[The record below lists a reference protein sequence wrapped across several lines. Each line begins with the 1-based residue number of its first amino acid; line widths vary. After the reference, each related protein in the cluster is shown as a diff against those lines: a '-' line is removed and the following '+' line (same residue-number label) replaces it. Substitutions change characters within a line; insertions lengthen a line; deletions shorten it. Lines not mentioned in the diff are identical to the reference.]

1 MPESKI
7 RKDAAEKKKQARHE
21 ALVEKRTERKRTI
34 ASPGSR
40 QWVAPTFI
48 TIGILSMLWL
58 VVYYITASV
67 GITIPYMTDLGG
79 GNILIGMGGLGVA
92 FALTTLWK

>member
-7 RKDAAEKKKQARHE
+7 RKEAAEKKKQARHE
-21 ALVEKRTERKRTI
+21 SLVEKQAKVKRTT
-34 ASPGSR
+34 AAPGSR

-48 TIGILSMLWL
+48 TIGILSILWL
-58 VVYYITASV
+58 VVYYITAAAGISV
-67 GITIPYMTDLGG
+67 PFMTALGG
-79 GNILIGMGGLGVA
+79 WNIGIGMGGLGVA